1 MKQIIY
7 LVIGFTLLITLVAS
21 FNELMFLKTTKTCG
35 YFFKITTSRYVDYY
49 HYSYMKNDKKLT
61 GSIMKK
67 ELKVKTFEKLKRMGC
82 VKIEYSNYSDSY
94 SRVID
99 IRLVTV

>member
-1 MKQIIY
+1 
-7 LVIGFTLLITLVAS
+7 
-21 FNELMFLKTTKTCG
+21 
-35 YFFKITTSRYVDYY
+35 
-49 HYSYMKNDKKLT
+49 
-61 GSIMKK
+61 MKK

-99 IRLVTV
+99 IRLVTD